1 MTLENTQA
9 VQAVD
14 ADAPPSVL
22 SDTDALRARIA
33 ELEAIVGK
41 RARRKKRHPDDFYET
56 PQWCVAEILRRL
68 PDGAVFD
75 PCAGT
80 GAILRACILA
90 GRYAHGVELD
100 AGRASSPVS
109 GVGSRLSQGDGLA
122 ALEGD
127 HPLIVMNPPF
137 KSLEGWLRAAVRPG
151 RVVAVLMKI
160 SVMAAQTRK
169 ALFEKIGMP
178 DVFVLTRRPSFTG
191 QGSDMAEYGW
201 FVWGLSEGGRWCRIE
216 VAK

>member
-14 ADAPPSVL
+14 ADASPSVL
-22 SDTDALRARIA
+22 SDPDALRARIA

-41 RARRKKRHPDDFYET
+41 RARRKKRRPDDFYET
-56 PQWCVAEILRRL
+56 PQWCTQEVLHRL

-100 AGRASSPVS
+100 AGRASSPVP

-122 ALEGD
+122 ALEAD
-127 HPLIVMNPPF
+127 HPLIVMNPPYATA
-137 KSLEGWLRAAVRPG
+137 EAWVRAAVRPG
-151 RVVAVLMKI
+151 RVVAVLLRLGFLA
-160 SVMAAQTRK
+160 STSRK
-169 ALFEKIGMP
+169 ALFLDVGTP
-178 DVFVLTRRPSFTG
+178 DVHVLTRRPSFTG
-191 QGSDMAEYGW
+191 GTDCTDYGW